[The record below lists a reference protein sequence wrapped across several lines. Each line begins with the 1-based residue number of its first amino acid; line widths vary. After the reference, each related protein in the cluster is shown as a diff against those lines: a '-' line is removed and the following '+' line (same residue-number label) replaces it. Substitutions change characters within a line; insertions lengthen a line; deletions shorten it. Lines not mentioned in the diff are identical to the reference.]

1 MYYLGSCR
9 SAQSQESLR
18 FLSWLVWEPTLWKA
32 LIKSINYQFTDNIIE
47 FAKPAHLHAVV
58 FMCKGEQT
66 SGWNEVEGVEE
77 MKNRGGAFGIELE
90 LFEGE
95 TLEMAVV
102 AERVTVFVIMST
114 KVFIGARL
122 DEVEG
127 LSSELEPSI
136 WISVSKKATFVNFTL
151 LRGIG
156 RVVWNPHGISSNP
169 SMGVGWETLQQTLWS
184 LYKCVHWK
192 VEEREMK
199 RADVREW
206 LVEQQV
212 LHRPL

>member
-1 MYYLGSCR
+1 
-9 SAQSQESLR
+9 
-18 FLSWLVWEPTLWKA
+18 
-32 LIKSINYQFTDNIIE
+32 
-47 FAKPAHLHAVV
+47 
-58 FMCKGEQT
+58 MCKGEQT

-136 WISVSKKATFVNFTL
+136 
-151 LRGIG
+151 
-156 RVVWNPHGISSNP
+156 
-169 SMGVGWETLQQTLWS
+169 
-184 LYKCVHWK
+184 
-192 VEEREMK
+192 
-199 RADVREW
+199 
-206 LVEQQV
+206 
-212 LHRPL
+212 